1 VNARRPSTPARVAI
15 VVLGLVL
22 MTSCNDSSAPDGHSA
37 GPSPQPTHTSKV
49 ITPGPGCSIPS
60 RHPTPSWVPDRLP
73 LPPDTYF
80 YAERPAKKGF
90 HNARF
95 VMRISAAAFGRFARS
110 RWRTAGVVLSRPDSE
125 PGEVE
130 SLFTSP
136 FGVGL
141 FKANDVLC
149 EPRYTRLILIFQF

>member
-1 VNARRPSTPARVAI
+1 M
-15 VVLGLVL
+15 VLV
-22 MTSCNDSSAPDGHSA
+22 SCNDSTPPDPQA
-37 GPSPQPTHTSKV
+37 GGRTPHPTPTSKV
-49 ITPGPGCSIPS
+49 ITPGPGCTIPTEKQA
-60 RHPTPSWVPDRLP
+60 PPWVPARLP
-73 LPPDTYF
+73 LPSGTYF

-90 HNARF
+90 HDARF
-95 VMRISAAAFGRFARS
+95 VVRISAAGFDRFVRS
-110 RWRTAGVVLSRPDSE
+110 RWEAAGVVLSRPDSE

-149 EPRYTRLILIFQF
+149 EPRYTRLILIFQT